1 MRGQAFNPYLPQNEY
16 IPDAEPYVFG
26 NRVYIYGSHDRFGAP
41 MFCMNDYV
49 CYSAPVDD
57 LSDWRYEG
65 IIYHK
70 NQDPKNKLGMR
81 LLFAPDVAKAP
92 DGKYYLY
99 YAFDFMGIMGIA
111 VSDRP

>member
-70 NQDPKNKLGMR
+70 NQDQKQTGNE
-81 LLFAPDVAKAP
+81 
-92 DGKYYLY
+92 
-99 YAFDFMGIMGIA
+99 AFVCTRCCKGARWKSIICIMHLI
-111 VSDRP
+111 SWESWELR